1 MLAALAAV
9 GLSSTPLKADTAK
22 TFVTDAIQADVSEV
36 KLGRLA
42 EKNGGSEAV
51 RAFGR
56 TIDVD
61 RTKTGED
68 AIGTAIALGL
78 EPPAQPEPE
87 GEAEYRRLST
97 MSGAAF
103 DREFL
108 RYIVKS
114 RQADVRRFE
123 AEANANDGNASAM
136 ARQQLPVLRRHLATA
151 QALQKA
157 HDQESSQ

>member
-1 MLAALAAV
+1 LAVLPKKTAEAK
-9 GLSSTPLKADTAK
+9 LS
-22 TFVTDAIQADVSEV
+22 
-36 KLGRLA
+36 
-42 EKNGGSEAV
+42 
-51 RAFGR
+51 AFGR

-68 AIGTAIALGL
+68 AIGTAIALGI

-87 GEAEYRRLST
+87 GQAEYRRLST
-97 MSGAAF
+97 ISSAAF

-114 RQADVRRFE
+114 HQADIRRFE

-151 QALQKA
+151 QAMQKA
-157 HDQESSQ
+157 RDHKSSQ